1 MAAGVLTVPALPPS
15 HPLTAPCL
23 IPPLPRCIAARSAPR
38 CPPAPAVLVRE
49 DNRDGR
55 RSSTA
60 RSSLGSPAASGPGSF
75 QHRTHGWSGAPAAGR
90 CLGRAESRGGR
101 CAKGA
106 APQQSFHIPALAH
119 GAWHEAHAVPAPST
133 SHVPRPLWH
142 LSAAAAPAFLA
153 AGGDGQA
160 SPAPF
165 FLGVRGQV
173 VLGSAVWLQPPQSL
187 SQASIFQG
195 AWLFCNNRQQR

>member
-49 DNRDGR
+49 DNRNGR
-55 RSSTA
+55 DSSTA
-60 RSSLGSPAASGPGSF
+60 RSSLRSPAASGPGSF
-75 QHRTHGWSGAPAAGR
+75 QHQMHNWSGAPAAGR

-142 LSAAAAPAFLA
+142 LPAAAALAFLE
-153 AGGDGQA
+153 AGGMA
-160 SPAPF
+160 EPPRPPSS
-165 FLGVRGQV
+165 LG
-173 VLGSAVWLQPPQSL
+173 LGDKW
-187 SQASIFQG
+187 
-195 AWLFCNNRQQR
+195 C

>member
-1 MAAGVLTVPALPPS
+1 MLTVPALPPS

-23 IPPLPRCIAARSAPR
+23 IPPLPRCIAARSTPR

-90 CLGRAESRGGR
+90 CLGQGDPDTSGRGGAEPEWR

-133 SHVPRPLWH
+133 SHVPCPLWH
-142 LSAAAAPAFLA
+142 LPAAAALAFLE
-153 AGGDGQA
+153 AGGMA
-160 SPAPF
+160 EPPWPPSS
-165 FLGVRGQV
+165 LG
-173 VLGSAVWLQPPQSL
+173 LGDKW
-187 SQASIFQG
+187 
-195 AWLFCNNRQQR
+195 C